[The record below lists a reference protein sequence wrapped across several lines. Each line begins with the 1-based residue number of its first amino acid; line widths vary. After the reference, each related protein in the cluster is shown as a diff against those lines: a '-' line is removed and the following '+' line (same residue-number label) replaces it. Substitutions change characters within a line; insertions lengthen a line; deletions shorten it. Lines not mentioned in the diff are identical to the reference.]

1 MKRGFAMTIILG
13 AALIV
18 TPLTGQGEETRHATF
33 AGGCF
38 WCMEHPFEKLDGV
51 LSVISGYTGGT
62 SSAPTYETYAAGG
75 HREAVDVIFDPGKI
89 TYEELLDVF
98 WRQIDPTD
106 AGGQFVDRGTG
117 YTTAIYY
124 HDAEQ
129 KRLAEASRRN
139 LAERGLY
146 GKPIVT
152 PIEPAGIFYPAEDYH
167 QDYYRNNPIRYK
179 LYRYRSGRD
188 RFLDRIWGEKGA
200 AHEKEKAMLK
210 ERLTPLQFKVTQEDG
225 TEPAFQNEYWNN
237 KKPGIYVDVVSGEPL
252 FSSTDKF
259 ASSTGWPSFTRP
271 LIAGNIVERADRKFG
286 MLRTEVR
293 SKGADSHLGHVFNDG
308 PPPTGLRYCVNSAAL
323 RFVPVQDMEKAGY
336 GEYLSIFRGED
347 GR

>member
-1 MKRGFAMTIILG
+1 VIL
-13 AALIV
+13 
-18 TPLTGQGEETRHATF
+18 
-33 AGGCF
+33 
-38 WCMEHPFEKLDGV
+38 
-51 LSVISGYTGGT
+51 
-62 SSAPTYETYAAGG
+62 
-75 HREAVDVIFDPGKI
+75 DPGKI